1 MSVIAVFIALGSGA
15 YAAIKIPKESVGAKQ
30 LKDEAVTPPKVDPRT
45 IELFEGQ
52 RGPAGPRGATGLQGI
67 QGPKGSPGTING
79 VTAGGALTGA
89 YPDPGIASAAI
100 NSAQIA
106 TGAVGADELA
116 GGAVTTSKFG
126 TVPAVRVT
134 GSTTSLPSNTPTTIA
149 WSSEAYDTANLFDPT
164 PPNNDRLTA
173 PIAGTYVVT
182 GVANVNISGLAI
194 GEFGEG
200 FVELDENGNSGST
213 HFIGLENF
221 TFEHNGS
228 VTHTVTGMV
237 RMSAGDAMNM
247 VVSQVSP
254 AAQAMGP
261 ISSFSMAWI
270 GP

>member
-45 IELFEGQ
+45 IELFKGE
-52 RGPAGPRGATGLQGI
+52 RGPAGPKGAPGAPGT
-67 QGPKGSPGTING
+67 PGTING
-79 VTAGGALTGA
+79 VTAGGALTGT

-116 GGAVTTSKFG
+116 GGSVTTSKFG

-134 GSTTSLPSNTPTTIA
+134 GSTTSLPSNAPTTIA
-149 WSSEAYDTANLFDPT
+149 WTSEAYDTANLFDPT

-173 PIAGTYVVT
+173 PVAGTYVVT

-194 GEFGEG
+194 GQSGEG

-221 TFEHNGS
+221 SFEHNGS

-237 RMSAGDAMNM
+237 RLSAGDRMNM

-254 AAQAMGP
+254 GTQAMAAL
-261 ISSFSMAWI
+261 SSFSMAWV